1 MGPALTVLPLVL
13 AVAALVL
20 TTSCSPPD
28 REPAPEPAAEPSVS
42 VELVQYRRDEAL
54 HQLQVK
60 VTNAGTR
67 EVVLDR
73 LRVGLPGFAD
83 VPPSD
88 PGAALAPGRR
98 VDLPVVYGAA
108 RCQGDRPASS
118 GEPAVVSLHVDG
130 ASEPVELHPTGGD
143 LLSRLATR
151 ECAQRAVTEAVPL
164 ALTDAWVQ
172 QGSGN
177 DLVVAGVLRAGP
189 AADGTAAALAVLD
202 GTTLFGITAGTP
214 LPIDLGGAAV
224 DVPVTVAPQRCDP
237 HAVAESKRGY
247 AFRVGMALDG
257 AEPVLVTVD
266 VEPEQRPVLEA
277 ALLERCGLG

>member
-20 TTSCSPPD
+20 TTSCSPRD

-42 VELVQYRRDEAL
+42 MELVQYRRDEAL

-88 PGAALAPGRR
+88 
-98 VDLPVVYGAA
+98 
-108 RCQGDRPASS
+108 
-118 GEPAVVSLHVDG
+118 
-130 ASEPVELHPTGGD
+130 
-143 LLSRLATR
+143 
-151 ECAQRAVTEAVPL
+151 
-164 ALTDAWVQ
+164 
-172 QGSGN
+172 
-177 DLVVAGVLRAGP
+177 
-189 AADGTAAALAVLD
+189 GTAAALAVLD

-214 LPIDLGGAAV
+214 LPIDLGGAAWTRMP
-224 DVPVTVAPQRCDP
+224 DIDPCTVAFGRIVGN
-237 HAVAESKRGY
+237 HAS
-247 AFRVGMALDG
+247 
-257 AEPVLVTVD
+257 
-266 VEPEQRPVLEA
+266 
-277 ALLERCGLG
+277 